1 MADHSSPSSSSSST
15 QSVEAVSA
23 NQHANGPAASPDQQ
37 GLNNA
42 AELPLATHDNTMPS
56 NNTSPTN
63 DVASPAQTASA
74 EASTPPTGPQPA
86 VRKRTLNDYRLGRT
100 LGEGSYSTVV
110 AAIDLSNG
118 REYAIKV
125 LDKRHIIREKKV
137 KYVNIEKN
145 VLYKLDHPG
154 VVKLYST
161 FQDNASL
168 YYVLEVC
175 NNGELLTYIKKLGS
189 FDENCTQFYAAQ
201 IFSAVEYVHS
211 QGVIHRD
218 LKPEN
223 ILMDSRMYIKLTDFG
238 TAKILDPSP
247 DSDRANSFVGTAEY
261 VSPELLTEKSAC
273 KSSDWWALGCII
285 YQLLA
290 GRPPFKGSNEYQT
303 FQKIV
308 KLEYSFPPGFP
319 RKAMDI
325 VSKLLVLDP
334 SKRLGG
340 NGNFSDIKTHEFYD
354 GVDWSRLWQDP
365 APRLLPYLPPT
376 PTHNQEPLRS
386 DHDPASDLWTH
397 LDRIV
402 ERKLDEM
409 IQNGEVDAYEGHE
422 EQPVQRRVVNADVHY
437 SDDDDDGQEPDD
449 GIAYADPQDEY
460 MRQLALNGQ
469 QYQQQQF
476 HHQSYHHN
484 SYNPPALSNEYQHH
498 PHHPHQSPQP
508 LAQPLAQSVP
518 AVPMTNSDRTV
529 PSSPSQPVVDTTVP
543 QDGAVSQSPSP
554 KAGNKKSRNVFA
566 ALFSSSPSTPS
577 QDKQGTP
584 KSSKRQSRQSIG
596 RHRASRDM
604 GDRSIAGVTFSSM
617 APLSGSTFESTIPPI
632 SEAMTRENSSMSLG
646 VTAQEVNLQTRKA
659 RLELQSKFSPWSKF
673 LLPDELVL
681 YQSPILKRKAFFSKS
696 CFLVLTDYPRLLY
709 FDDSNHNF
717 RRQFYSNTIAG
728 FSYSQQ
734 LQIRHQLLQ
743 IQPQTHHQPSVTR
756 LSVALEEGEELT
768 PPPRIGNG
776 GASVHHAPSSNTSL
790 SSLHLQPPA
799 MLAATTP
806 ASSCSSSS
814 ISLAPPSSVASKGHA
829 QHQQQPP
836 QHRLSISGS
845 PAMTPLSESPPD
857 RASSSS
863 KSMVVPMR
871 PAQRPRPPPPKPPL
885 KGEVQLLTRPIIELK
900 GKKCFFIHTS
910 KKSLYFEEVPLPS
923 SVTRGGGGGALL
935 MSSASSISSVPASPL
950 PTASATSTT
959 LVASASNN
967 SNATTVIADSPS
979 TSTLG
984 TINNTQS
991 ASVTHGGS
999 SGASTPNPTHLQPVS
1014 IGDAKTWVHILQ
1026 RTISDLVEELSS

>member
-1 MADHSSPSSSSSST
+1 MAYQPSSSSSSPPST
-15 QSVEAVSA
+15 QLVEAAGA
-23 NQHANGPAASPDQQ
+23 NQHTYGSTGSQNHHEV
-37 GLNNA
+37 NNA
-42 AELPLATHDNTMPS
+42 PEPPSATPDHIMPS
-56 NNTSPTN
+56 NSASPSNTN
-63 DVASPAQTASA
+63 DNASPAQTASA
-74 EASTPPTGPQPA
+74 EASTPLTGQQA
-86 VRKRTLNDYRLGRT
+86 AMRKRTLNDYRLGRT

-110 AAIDLSNG
+110 AAIDLSNS

-175 NNGELLTYIKKLGS
+175 DNGELLAYIRKLGS

-201 IFSAVEYVHS
+201 ILSAVEYVHS

-238 TAKILDPSP
+238 TAKILEPTDGSA
-247 DSDRANSFVGTAEY
+247 SERANSFVGTAEY

-290 GRPPFKGSNEYQT
+290 GRPPFKGSNEYLT

-334 SKRLGG
+334 FKRLGG
-340 NGNFSDIKTHEFYD
+340 NDHPEDIKNHEFYD
-354 GVDWSRLWQDP
+354 GVDWSRLWKDP
-365 APRLLPYLPPT
+365 APKLLPYLPPT

-386 DHDPASDLWTH
+386 DHDPTSDLWNH

-409 IQNGEVDAYEGHE
+409 IQNGEVDAYERHE

-437 SDDDDDGQEPDD
+437 SDDDDDAPEPDD

-469 QYQQQQF
+469 QYQQQY
-476 HHQSYHHN
+476 HHESYHHN
-484 SYNPPALSNEYQHH
+484 SYQPPAMNNEYQHH
-498 PHHPHQSPQP
+498 PHHPHHPHHSPQP
-508 LAQPLAQSVP
+508 STHAMPVAPLVD
-518 AVPMTNSDRTV
+518 SDRVV
-529 PSSPSQPVVDTTVP
+529 PSSPSHTEVDATVP
-543 QDGAVSQSPSP
+543 QNGVAPASPPP
-554 KAGNKKSRNVFA
+554 KVANKKSRNVFA
-566 ALFSSSPSTPS
+566 ALFSSPSASS
-577 QDKQGTP
+577 QDKQGNA
-584 KSSKRQSRQSIG
+584 KSSKRKSRQSISK
-596 RHRASRDM
+596 HRVSRDM
-604 GDRSIAGVTFSSM
+604 GDRSLAGVALSSM
-617 APLSGSTFESTIPPI
+617 TPLSESTFESTMAPI

-646 VTAQEVNLQTRKA
+646 VTAQEVSSQTRKA
-659 RLELQSKFSPWSKF
+659 RLELQAKYSPWSKF
-673 LLPDELVL
+673 LLPDELVT

-709 FDDSNHNF
+709 FDDSNQNF

-728 FSYSQQ
+728 FSYTQQ
-734 LQIRHQLLQ
+734 LQTRQQLLQ
-743 IQPQTHHQPSVTR
+743 IQPQPHHQPSTTR

-768 PPPRIGNG
+768 PPPPIGNG
-776 GASVHHAPSSNTSL
+776 GASFHHAPSSNTSL

-814 ISLAPPSSVASKGHA
+814 VSLAPPPMAGKGHSY
-829 QHQQQPP
+829 HQQQQP
-836 QHRLSISGS
+836 QQQRLSISGS
-845 PAMTPLSESPPD
+845 PAMTPLSESPSD
-857 RASSSS
+857 KSSSPS
-863 KSMVVPMR
+863 KSIPMR

-885 KGEVQLLTRPIIELK
+885 KGEIHLLTRPVVELK

-910 KKSLYFEEVPLPS
+910 KKSLYFEETPLPS
-923 SVTRGGGGGALL
+923 SVARGGGTLL
-935 MSSASSISSVPASPL
+935 VSSASSLSSVPASPL
-950 PTASATSTT
+950 PTTSTT
-959 LVASASNN
+959 SATLAASASNQ
-967 SNATTVIADSPS
+967 SNANTMVADSPS
-979 TSTLG
+979 TPNLG
-984 TINNTQS
+984 PGIAQS
-991 ASVTHGGS
+991 VPATHGS
-999 SGASTPNPTHLQPVS
+999 PSGASSPNMTNLQPIN

-1026 RTISDLVEELSS
+1026 RTMADLVEELSS